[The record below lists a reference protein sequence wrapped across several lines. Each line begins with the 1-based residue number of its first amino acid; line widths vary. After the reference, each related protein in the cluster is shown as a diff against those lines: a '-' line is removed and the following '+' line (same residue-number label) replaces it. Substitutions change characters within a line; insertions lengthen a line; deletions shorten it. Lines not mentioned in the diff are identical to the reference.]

1 MVLFQQLHE
10 EGNTIVMVT
19 HEREVAEHA
28 ERIMS
33 FRDGQLVQDEWR
45 NNGKWAPSSSAG

>member
-1 MVLFQQLHE
+1 VL
-10 EGNTIVMVT
+10 VT

-33 FRDGQLVQDEWR
+33 FRDGKLVSDEWR
-45 NNGKWAPSSSAG
+45 KKDERIWQSQ

>member
-1 MVLFQQLHE
+1 
-10 EGNTIVMVT
+10 MVT

-33 FRDGQLVQDEWR
+33 FRDGELVQDEWR
-45 NNGKWAPSSSAG
+45 NGSGWERKSLAG